1 MNNILV
7 PFDFSANAIK
17 ALEFAIALSKNLN
30 AGIVAYH
37 CLPKPVAADEQS
49 HKQHEL
55 LSSVE
60 QAYKKAGYEH
70 IPSATVIITQFNPFM
85 EESIIEQAQ
94 KEKAGLIVMGTR
106 GSSGLQKFFLGS
118 VTSNIISKSEIPVL
132 AIPEQ
137 YNGGQLQQVVY
148 SSDLENLP
156 AELDAL
162 LPYLYLIKGKLQI
175 VHFDY
180 GIHPDTRYLRDAQL
194 VVDESGIP
202 NAELIT
208 QPATIEQPLNTQI
221 KKYLAGS
228 NADCLIMFTKERS
241 LWDRLF
247 KGSKTVDLSE
257 NLHIPLLSFKL
268 PKRENIF

>member
-17 ALEFAIALSKNLN
+17 ALEYAIALSKHIN
-30 AGIVAYH
+30 AGLVAYH
-37 CLPKPVAADEQS
+37 CLPKPLAADEQS
-49 HKQHEL
+49 HKQQEL
-55 LSSVE
+55 LVAVE

-70 IPSATVIITQFNPFM
+70 TPSATVIITQFNPFM

-94 KEKAGLIVMGTR
+94 KEKAGLIVMGTK

-137 YNGGQLQQVVY
+137 FEGTQMQQVVFC
-148 SSDLENLP
+148 SDLENLP
-156 AELDAL
+156 AELETMA
-162 LPYLYLIKGKLQI
+162 PVLYLIKGSLQI

-180 GIHPDTRYLRDAQL
+180 GIHPDTQYLRDAQTII
-194 VVDESGIP
+194 DNSGIA
-202 NAELIT
+202 NASLHTI
-208 QPATIEQPLNTQI
+208 AASIEQPLNTQI
-221 KKYLAGS
+221 KKYLTGTA
-228 NADCLIMFTKERS
+228 ADCLIMFTKERS

-247 KGSKTVDLSE
+247 NGSKTVDLSE
-257 NLHIPLLSFKL
+257 SLHIPLLSFKL